1 MKDKKVRAI
10 DILRMIPC
18 EELAKLSLS
27 TKVDYCAKALSG
39 ERVFYL
45 LVYAFLAADEV
56 SQRKLETVFNTDMFK
71 TLFNISLDAKIT
83 HGSISTR
90 LSKIDLTFFEKAYEV
105 IYQRFSRMYTKEEAL
120 PMNLIRVDS
129 SMVAETCNKLK
140 KGFTVG
146 KKPGGGKNSRKQIK
160 YTMAYDGFSAKLTEV
175 FSDSTYL
182 SEDMAMPEV
191 LTQLIKKDSN
201 HENLYVLDRGF
212 SSLENYDNVTEQRG
226 KFVGRIKT
234 NRKMEVVRSL
244 MDETTDTDLRNLDLQ
259 DDIVVHLYDGKKK
272 EFSKTEYRVIKAR
285 LKVPRD
291 TTRPANKGK
300 VKRVENE
307 VYLITND
314 FELTA
319 KQIAEAYKKRWDI
332 EVFFKFLKQN
342 LSFSH
347 FISTSE
353 NGIKVVL
360 YMTLITAMLV
370 LIYKRENEM
379 GYTIGKFSFFME
391 MQDWVVKLMATL
403 QNEKLNL
410 LAYEN
415 MRLRARIP

>member
-146 KKPGGGKNSRKQIK
+146 KKPGGGKASRKQIK

-226 KFVGRIKT
+226 KFVGRI
-234 NRKMEVVRSL
+234 
-244 MDETTDTDLRNLDLQ
+244 TTDTDLGNLELQ

-285 LKVPRD
+285 FKVPRD

-353 NGIKVVL
+353 NGIKVIL

-370 LIYKRENEM
+370 MIYKRENEM

-403 QNEKLNL
+403 QNEKLSL
-410 LAYEN
+410 LAYED

>member
-1 MKDKKVRAI
+1 MKEKKVRAI

-18 EELAKLSLS
+18 DELAKLSLS

-56 SQRKLETVFNTDMFK
+56 SQRKLEAVFNTDMFK

-90 LSKIDLTFFEKAYEV
+90 LSKIDLSFFEKAYEV
-105 IYQRFSRMYTKEEAL
+105 IYQRFSQMYTKEETL
-120 PMNLIRVDS
+120 PLNLIRVDS

-146 KKPGGGKNSRKQIK
+146 KKPGGGKTSRKQIK

-191 LTQLIKKDSN
+191 LSQLIKKDSN

-212 SSLENYDNVTEQRG
+212 SSLENYDNVTGQRG

-234 NRKMEVVRSL
+234 NRKMEIIRSL
-244 MDETTDTDLRNLDLQ
+244 LDGTTDTDLGSFQ
-259 DDIVVHLYDGKKK
+259 
-272 EFSKTEYRVIKAR
+272 
-285 LKVPRD
+285 
-291 TTRPANKGK
+291 
-300 VKRVENE
+300 KRS
-307 VYLITND
+307 
-314 FELTA
+314 TA
-319 KQIAEAYKKRWDI
+319 
-332 EVFFKFLKQN
+332 
-342 LSFSH
+342 S
-347 FISTSE
+347 
-353 NGIKVVL
+353 
-360 YMTLITAMLV
+360 
-370 LIYKRENEM
+370 
-379 GYTIGKFSFFME
+379 
-391 MQDWVVKLMATL
+391 
-403 QNEKLNL
+403 
-410 LAYEN
+410 
-415 MRLRARIP
+415 